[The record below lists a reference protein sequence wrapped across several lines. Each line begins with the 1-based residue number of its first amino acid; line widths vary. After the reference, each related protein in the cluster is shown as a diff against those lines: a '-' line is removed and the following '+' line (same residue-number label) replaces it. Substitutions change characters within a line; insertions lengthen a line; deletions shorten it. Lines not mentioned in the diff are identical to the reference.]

1 VTLAPGMRGRMPR
14 IAVHSA
20 ARFTYTTARL
30 QTSRRFRAITTQRG
44 AMRLSKIKL
53 AGFKSF
59 VDPTAVNFPSNLIG
73 VVGPNGCGKS
83 NIIDAVRWVMGEISA
98 KHLRGD
104 SMADVVFN
112 GSSSRKPVG
121 TASVELVFDNSDG
134 QLAGEYAG
142 YAEVSLKRV
151 VSRDGTSAYFL
162 NGARCRRKDITQLF
176 LGTGLGSRSYA
187 IIEQGMISR
196 VIEARPEELRGFIEE
211 AAGISR
217 YKERRRETENRIS
230 HTRENL
236 ERLSDVREE
245 VDKQL
250 RHLQRQA
257 ATARRY
263 QTLKQEERKLTAELL
278 ALRLHVI
285 EQDSQSKEG
294 ILRERDTAMQALIAE
309 LRSIEASIEAA
320 REDFTSKSEALNA
333 VQGRYYQI
341 GAEISRTEQSI
352 QHGRELRQ
360 RQKQD
365 LEQAEQGA
373 AEASLHLT
381 RDQSQID
388 ELRREL
394 ELLEPGLGAARERE
408 RASAAALAQAE
419 ESMQEW
425 QERWEVF
432 NRDSR
437 AASEKTQVER
447 ARIEQLEHQLA
458 RLVTQR
464 ERLAAE
470 LGELQAVEI
479 DTRIAALQGQQ
490 QDAAAQRE
498 RAEAQL
504 RQVTDEVQRLR
515 ERERELVSAD
525 DASRQQLQDGQGRL
539 MSLQALQQAALGLAQ
554 GKVTEWLA
562 TNTLSDR
569 PRLAQQLVVEPGWE
583 RAVETVLGSYLEA
596 VSVDAIDAI
605 AGQLDSLQVGTVSF
619 FASGGPGPQTVDASR
634 LLARVQGPAA
644 ISALLT
650 GIIAVDS
657 LAEALDKR
665 RTLLNGE
672 SVITRDGVWIGR
684 EWLRVSRDKDVHAGV
699 IGREKEMRALRDAVS
714 AAERQRATIQSEL
727 AESRSRLAAHEQQR
741 DTLQAEVNRLHRVHS
756 DLSAQVISLR
766 TKAEQT
772 AERVRRI
779 SAETEELERDHENR
793 AGTLAVARTRL
804 QEGMDAMAQF
814 EAARVELEQE
824 REHLRQNLAFKR
836 SQAQTDRDGAQE
848 VAIKVESRR
857 SALASISAG
866 LDRLRHQLDQL
877 KQRRDELTRQIAQ
890 GEEPLQALTTTLEAS
905 LQRRVVVEQELA
917 AARTTLEAA
926 EGRMRTLD
934 QRRVDSEAAVDA
946 ARAGLEDVRMAA
958 QELKVRRE
966 TLLEQFKATQFELA
980 TVYQEMPAEAEVS
993 VWEQNLNELAGKIER
1008 LGQVNLAAIDEFKEQ
1023 SERKEYLDRQF
1034 KDLTDALET
1043 LESAIRKIDRETR
1056 ARFQDTFD
1064 RVNAGLKERFP
1075 RLFGGGHAYLE
1086 LAGEDILNAGVS
1098 IMARPPGK
1106 RNSTISQLSG
1116 GEKALT
1122 AVALVFSI
1130 FELNPAPFCL
1140 LDEVD
1145 APLDDNNVGRF
1156 CDTVKDMSSR
1166 VQFIFITH
1174 NKTTMELASQL
1185 IGVTMNEPGV
1195 SRLVAVDVDEAVRM
1209 AAM

>member
-1 VTLAPGMRGRMPR
+1 
-14 IAVHSA
+14 
-20 ARFTYTTARL
+20 
-30 QTSRRFRAITTQRG
+30 
-44 AMRLSKIKL
+44 MRLNKIKL

-134 QLAGEYAG
+134 KLAGEYAG
-142 YAEVSLKRV
+142 YSEVSLKRV

-211 AAGISR
+211 AAGISK

-230 HTRENL
+230 HTKENL
-236 ERLSDVREE
+236 ERLNDVREE
-245 VDKQL
+245 VEKQL

-278 ALRLHVI
+278 ALRLRVI

-294 ILRERDTAMQALIAE
+294 ILRERDTAMQGLIAE
-309 LRSIEASIEAA
+309 LRSIESAIETA
-320 REDFTSKSEALNA
+320 REDFTEKSEALNA

-341 GAEISRTEQSI
+341 GAEISRAEQSI

-360 RQKQD
+360 RQRQD
-365 LEQAEQGA
+365 LEQVEQGA
-373 AEASLHLT
+373 TEAGMHLT

-394 ELLEPGLGAARERE
+394 EQLEPGLGAARERE
-408 RASAAALAQAE
+408 RDSASGLAQAE
-419 ESMQEW
+419 EAMQDW
-425 QERWEVF
+425 QERWEEF

-458 RLVTQR
+458 RLATQR

-470 LGELQAVEI
+470 LAELGTAET
-479 DTRIAALQGQQ
+479 DARIASLQGE
-490 QDAAAQRE
+490 QDHAASQGESAASRLRE
-498 RAEAQL
+498 VTEQL
-504 RQVTDEVQRLR
+504 QRLR
-515 ERERELVSAD
+515 ERERELVAAD
-525 DASRQQLQDGQGRL
+525 DRSRQQLQDTQGRL

-562 TNTLSDR
+562 SNTLGDR

-596 VSVDAIDAI
+596 VSVETIDSI
-605 AGQLDSLQVGTVSF
+605 AGQLDGLQVGSVSF
-619 FASGGPGPQTVDASR
+619 FSSGGASTQSVESGR

-644 ISALLT
+644 ISAWLS
-650 GIIAVDS
+650 GIIAVDT
-657 LAEALDKR
+657 LPEALDKR
-665 RTLLNGE
+665 RTLLTGE
-672 SVITRDGVWIGR
+672 SVITKDGVWIGR

-699 IGREKEMRALRDAVS
+699 IGREKEMRDLRDEL
-714 AAERQRATIQSEL
+714 AA
-727 AESRSRLAAHEQQR
+727 AESRRESVQAELTGSRSQLSSLEQQR
-741 DTLQAEVNRLHRVHS
+741 DALQADVNRLHRAHS
-756 DLSAQVISLR
+756 DLNAQVSALR

-772 AERVRRI
+772 AERMRRI
-779 SAETEELERDHENR
+779 SAETEDLDRDHESR
-793 AGTLAVARTRL
+793 ALALAEARARL
-804 QEGMDAMAQF
+804 REGLDAMSRF
-814 EAARVELEQE
+814 EEQRVGLEQE
-824 REHLRQNLAFKR
+824 REELRQNLGLKR

-857 SALASISAG
+857 SALSSISAG
-866 LDRLRHQLDQL
+866 LDRLRHQMDQL
-877 KQRRDELTRQIAQ
+877 RLRREELTRQLAE
-890 GEEPLQALTTTLEAS
+890 GEAPLQALAAS
-905 LQRRVVVEQELA
+905 LETSLQQRVTVEQELA
-917 AARTTLEAA
+917 GAREALEGA
-926 EGRMRTLD
+926 ESKMRTLD
-934 QRRVDSEAAVDA
+934 QRRMESETAVDE

-966 TLLEQFKATQFELA
+966 TLLEQFAATQLELA
-980 TVYQEMPAEAEVS
+980 TVYQEMAPEADVA
-993 VWEQNLNELAGKIER
+993 VWEQTLSEVAGKIER

-1034 KDLTDALET
+1034 KDLTEALET

-1106 RNSTISQLSG
+1106 RNSTINQLSG

-1156 CDTVKDMSSR
+1156 CETVKEMSQR

-1185 IGVTMNEPGV
+1185 LGVTMNEPGV

>member
-1 VTLAPGMRGRMPR
+1 
-14 IAVHSA
+14 
-20 ARFTYTTARL
+20 
-30 QTSRRFRAITTQRG
+30 
-44 AMRLSKIKL
+44 MRLNKIKL

-59 VDPTAVNFPSNLIG
+59 VDPTAVNFPGNLTG

-98 KHLRGD
+98 KHLRGE

-121 TASVELVFDNSDG
+121 TASVELVFDNADG
-134 QLAGEYAG
+134 KLAGQFANFN
-142 YAEVSLKRV
+142 EVSLKRV

-211 AAGISR
+211 AAGISK

-230 HTRENL
+230 HTKENL
-236 ERLSDVREE
+236 ERLNDVREE

-263 QTLKQEERKLTAELL
+263 QTLKQDERKLTAELL
-278 ALRLHVI
+278 ALKLKVI

-309 LRSIEASIEAA
+309 LRAIESAIETS
-320 REDFTSKSEALNA
+320 REDFTEKSEALNA

-341 GAEISRTEQSI
+341 GAEISRSEQSI
-352 QHGRELRQ
+352 QHSRELRQ
-360 RQKQD
+360 RQRQE

-373 AEASLHLT
+373 EDASLHLT
-381 RDQSQID
+381 RDQTQID
-388 ELRREL
+388 ELRGEL
-394 ELLEPGLGAARERE
+394 EQLEPGLEMARERAH
-408 RASAAALAQAE
+408 ASAEALAQAE
-419 ESMQEW
+419 EAMQDW
-425 QERWEVF
+425 QERWEDF
-432 NRDSR
+432 NRNSR
-437 AASEKTQVER
+437 VASEKTQVER
-447 ARIEQLEHQLA
+447 ARIEQLEHQLS
-458 RLVTQR
+458 RLASQR
-464 ERLAAE
+464 ERLGSE
-470 LGELQAVEI
+470 LGQLDMGDAEERIAMLQA
-479 DTRIAALQGQQ
+479 QQ
-490 QDAAAQRE
+490 DDAAAQGE
-498 RAEAQL
+498 AADAQL
-504 RQVTDEVQRLR
+504 REATEELQRLR

-525 DASRQQLQDGQGRL
+525 DRGRHQLQEAQGRL

-554 GKVTEWLA
+554 GKVGEWLA
-562 TNTLSDR
+562 SNSLDER
-569 PRLAQQLVVEPGWE
+569 PRLGQQLTVEQGWE

-596 VSVDAIDAI
+596 VSVDTIDAI
-605 AGQLDSLQVGTVSF
+605 AERIGSLQVGTVSF
-619 FASGGPGPQTVDASR
+619 FSAGGGSHMGGDATG
-634 LLARVQGPAA
+634 LLSRVQGPAA
-644 ISALLT
+644 LSALLT

-657 LAEALDKR
+657 LPEALER
-665 RTLLNGE
+665 RHSLADGQ

-684 EWLRVSRDKDVHAGV
+684 DWLRVSRDKDVHAGV
-699 IGREKEMRALRDAVS
+699 IEREQEMRTLRDTVS
-714 AAERQRATIQSEL
+714 AAEEQRETVQSQL
-727 AESRSRLAAHEQQR
+727 AECREGVSSLEHRR
-741 DTLQAEVNRLHRVHS
+741 DELQAEVNRLHRS
-756 DLSAQVISLR
+756 YSEFSAQVSALR

-772 AERVRRI
+772 AERMRRI
-779 SAETEELERDHENR
+779 NGEIEELDQDHQNR
-793 AGTLAVARTRL
+793 AEALAEARQRL
-804 QEGMDAMAQF
+804 QEGIEQMGEFEDA
-814 EAARVELEQE
+814 RIRLEHE
-824 REHLRQNLAFKR
+824 RDELRQNLGFKR
-836 SQAQTDRDGAQE
+836 SQAQTDRDGAQG
-848 VAIKVESRR
+848 VAIKVESKR

-866 LDRLRHQLDQL
+866 LERLRNQLVQME
-877 KQRRDELTRQIAQ
+877 QRRDLLTQQLAE
-890 GEEPLQALTTTLEAS
+890 GEAPLEA
-905 LQRRVVVEQELA
+905 LNVTLDAALEQRVAVEQELS
-917 AARTTLEAA
+917 AARETLESA
-926 EGRMRTLD
+926 ETRMRTLD
-934 QRRVDSEAAVDA
+934 QQRMEREAAIEQ
-946 ARAGLEDVRMAA
+946 ARNGLEDVRMAA

-966 TLLEQFKATQFELA
+966 TLQEQFAITQYDLA
-980 TVYQEMPAEAEVS
+980 TVYQEMPPEADVAT
-993 VWEQNLNELAGKIER
+993 WEETLSDIAGKVER
-1008 LGQVNLAAIDEFKEQ
+1008 LGAVNLAAIDEFKEQ

-1034 KDLTDALET
+1034 KDLTEALET
-1043 LESAIRKIDRETR
+1043 LETAIAKIDKETR

-1106 RNSTISQLSG
+1106 RNSTINQLSG

-1145 APLDDNNVGRF
+1145 APLDEANVGRF
-1156 CDTVKDMSSR
+1156 CNTVKEMSER

-1185 IGVTMNEPGV
+1185 LGVTMNEPGV
-1195 SRLVAVDVDEAVRM
+1195 SRLVAVDVDEAVRL

>member
-1 VTLAPGMRGRMPR
+1 
-14 IAVHSA
+14 
-20 ARFTYTTARL
+20 
-30 QTSRRFRAITTQRG
+30 
-44 AMRLSKIKL
+44 MRLNKIKL

-59 VDPTAVNFPSNLIG
+59 VDPTAVNFPSNLLGI
-73 VVGPNGCGKS
+73 VGPNGCGKS

-134 QLAGEYAG
+134 QLAGQYAG
-142 YAEVSLKRV
+142 FSEVALKRV

-196 VIEARPEELRGFIEE
+196 IIEARPEELRGFIEE
-211 AAGISR
+211 AAGISK
-217 YKERRRETENRIS
+217 YKERRRETESRIS
-230 HTRENL
+230 HTKENL
-236 ERLSDVREE
+236 ERLTDVREE
-245 VDKQL
+245 VDKQI

-278 ALRLHVI
+278 ALKLKVI
-285 EQDSQSKEG
+285 DQDSQSKEG
-294 ILRERDTAMQALIAE
+294 ILRERDTAMQALIAD

-320 REDFTSKSEALNA
+320 REDFTEKSEALNA

-360 RQKQD
+360 RQRQD

-373 AEASLHLT
+373 TEASLHLT
-381 RDQSQID
+381 RDQSQTD

-394 ELLEPGLGAARERE
+394 ESLEPGLNAARERE
-408 RASAAALAQAE
+408 RDSAAALAKVE
-419 ESMQEW
+419 EAMHEW
-425 QERWEVF
+425 QERWESF
-432 NRDSR
+432 NNDSR

-447 ARIEQLEHQLA
+447 ARIEQLEHQLT
-458 RLVTQR
+458 RLASQS
-464 ERLAAE
+464 ERLQAE
-470 LGELQAVEI
+470 LADLTTAQSDTQLSTLQTEQEQVRAESEQAANRLREITEELQ
-479 DTRIAALQGQQ
+479 RI
-490 QDAAAQRE
+490 
-498 RAEAQL
+498 
-504 RQVTDEVQRLR
+504 R
-515 ERERELVSAD
+515 ERERELIASD
-525 DASRQQLQDGQGRL
+525 DRNRQQVQETQGRL

-554 GKVTEWLA
+554 GKVTEWLE
-562 TNTLSDR
+562 TNALSNR

-596 VSVDAIDAI
+596 VSVDTIDAI
-605 AGQLDSLQVGTVSF
+605 ANRLDALQVGAVSF
-619 FASGGPGPQTVDASR
+619 FSSGGSSTQTVDPGR

-644 ISALLT
+644 ISTLLT
-650 GIIAVDS
+650 SIIAVDT
-657 LAEALDKR
+657 LAEALEKR
-665 RTLLNGE
+665 RTLLSGE
-672 SVITRDGVWIGR
+672 SVITRDGVWIAR
-684 EWLRVSRDKDVHAGV
+684 EWLRVSRDEDVHAGV
-699 IGREKEMRALRDAVS
+699 IEREKDMREMRAMLAT
-714 AAERQRATIQSEL
+714 AERHRDSAQAEL
-727 AESRSRLAAHEQQR
+727 ADSRTKLATYEQQR
-741 DTLQAEVNRLHRVHS
+741 DAAQEEVNRLNRA
-756 DLSAQVISLR
+756 DGTLNAQISSLR
-766 TKAEQT
+766 AKAEQT

-779 SAETEELERDHENR
+779 GVETDELQRDHAAQSGALSQARSHLEEGIEQMAALESVRAELER
-793 AGTLAVARTRL
+793 
-804 QEGMDAMAQF
+804 
-814 EAARVELEQE
+814 E
-824 REHLRQNLAFKR
+824 RDERRQDLAFKR
-836 SQAQTDRDGAQE
+836 SQAQTDREGAQQ
-848 VAIKVESRR
+848 VAIQVESKR
-857 SALASISAG
+857 SALTSIAAG
-866 LDRLRHQLDQL
+866 LERLRNQLDQL
-877 KQRRDELTRQIAQ
+877 RQRRDELTRQLAE
-890 GEEPLQALTTTLEAS
+890 GEAPLQALAVTLEES
-905 LQRRVVVEQELA
+905 LKKRVEVEQELA
-917 AARTTLEAA
+917 SARDALEGA

-934 QRRVDSEAAVDA
+934 QRRVDAEAAVET

-966 TLLEQFKATQFELA
+966 GLIEQFRATQLELA
-980 TVYQEMPAEAEVS
+980 DVQRDMPPEAEVAT
-993 VWEQNLNELAGKIER
+993 WEQNLAEVAGKIER
-1008 LGQVNLAAIDEFKEQ
+1008 LGSVNLAAIEEFKEQ

-1043 LESAIRKIDRETR
+1043 LEAAIRKIDRETR

-1064 RVNAGLKERFP
+1064 RINAGLKERFP

-1156 CDTVKDMSSR
+1156 CETVKEMSSR

-1185 IGVTMNEPGV
+1185 IGVTMTEPGV

>member
-1 VTLAPGMRGRMPR
+1 
-14 IAVHSA
+14 
-20 ARFTYTTARL
+20 
-30 QTSRRFRAITTQRG
+30 
-44 AMRLSKIKL
+44 MRLSKIKL

-121 TASVELVFDNSDG
+121 TASVELIFDNSDG
-134 QLAGEYAG
+134 KLGGEYAG
-142 YAEVSLKRV
+142 FSEVSLKRV
-151 VSRDGTSAYFL
+151 VSRDGNSAYFL
-162 NGARCRRKDITQLF
+162 NGTRCRRKDITQLF

-196 VIEARPEELRGFIEE
+196 IIEARPEELRGFIEE

-217 YKERRRETENRIS
+217 YKERRRETENRIA
-230 HTRENL
+230 HTKENL

-263 QTLKQEERKLTAELL
+263 QNLRQDERRLTAELL
-278 ALRLHVI
+278 ALRLKLI
-285 EQDSQSKEG
+285 DQDSQTKEG
-294 ILRERDTAMQALIAE
+294 ILRERDIALQSSIAD
-309 LRSIEASIEAA
+309 LRSVEAAIESA
-320 REDFTSKSEALNA
+320 REDFTDKSETLNV
-333 VQGRYYQI
+333 VQGRYYQV
-341 GAEISRTEQSI
+341 GADISRTEQSI
-352 QHGRELRQ
+352 QHARELRQ
-360 RQKQD
+360 RQRQD
-365 LEQAEQGA
+365 LEQAEQT
-373 AEASLHLT
+373 ASESNLHLT

-388 ELRREL
+388 ELRSEL
-394 ELLEPGLGAARERE
+394 EQLEPSLKAARERE
-408 RASAAALAQAE
+408 QVSTGALQAAE
-419 ESMQEW
+419 DSMQDW
-425 QERWEVF
+425 RERWETF
-432 NRDSR
+432 SR
-437 AASEKTQVER
+437 EAQAASEKTQVER
-447 ARIEQLEHQLA
+447 TRIEHLDHQAARLIVQRQKLDTESGGLSTQELDARVASLRDEEGRARTDAEGAARQLA
-458 RLVTQR
+458 
-464 ERLAAE
+464 
-470 LGELQAVEI
+470 
-479 DTRIAALQGQQ
+479 DIAGHL
-490 QDAAAQRE
+490 
-498 RAEAQL
+498 
-504 RQVTDEVQRLR
+504 QRLR
-515 ERERELVSAD
+515 EQEGELIAALD
-525 DASRQQLQDGQGRL
+525 RSRNELQDAQGKL
-539 MSLQALQQAALGLAQ
+539 MSLQALQQAALGVVQ
-554 GKVTEWLA
+554 GKVSEWLEGNA
-562 TNTLSDR
+562 LEAR
-569 PRLAQQLVVEPGWE
+569 PRLAQQLNVDTGWD

-605 AGQLDSLQVGTVSF
+605 AGRLDSLQVGSVAF
-619 FASGGPGPQTVDASR
+619 FTEGGNSAQAVEPGR
-634 LLARVQGPAA
+634 LLARVRGPAA
-644 ISALLT
+644 ISALLA

-657 LAEALDKR
+657 LAEALAR
-665 RTLLNGE
+665 RPTLLSGE
-672 SVITRDGVWIGR
+672 SVITRDGIWIGR
-684 EWLRVSRDKDVHAGV
+684 DWLRVSRDKDVHAGV
-699 IGREKEMRALRDAVS
+699 IGREQEMRALRDAVS
-714 AAERQRATIQSEL
+714 AAETVRNGFDGALTET
-727 AESRSRLAAHEQQR
+727 RSALAAEER
-741 DTLQAEVNRLHRVHS
+741 RREALQVDANRLHRAHS
-756 DLSAQVISLR
+756 DLGAQVSALSAR
-766 TKAEQT
+766 AEQT
-772 AERVRRI
+772 TERLQKIAAEIADIDREQ
-779 SAETEELERDHENR
+779 ETT
-793 AGTLAVARTRL
+793 AGSLTAARGRL
-804 QEGMDAMAQF
+804 QEGLDAMI
-814 EAARVELEQE
+814 ELDEQRGSLE
-824 REHLRQNLAFKR
+824 RERESLKEDLGYKR
-836 SQAQTDRDGAQE
+836 SQAQVDRDAAQE
-848 VAIKVESRR
+848 VAIKVESKR
-857 SALASISAG
+857 SALASIAAG

-877 KQRRDELTRQIAQ
+877 RQRRDELTRQLSE
-890 GEEPLQALTTTLEAS
+890 GEAPLQAFEQKLEECLRQRVQVEKELTEA
-905 LQRRVVVEQELA
+905 REA
-917 AARTTLEAA
+917 LEAA
-926 EGRMRTLD
+926 ESQMRTLD
-934 QRRVDSEAAVDA
+934 QRRAETEAAVEE
-946 ARAGLEDVRMAA
+946 ARGRLEDVRMAT

-966 TLLEQFKATQFELA
+966 TLLEQFRATQFDLEAVFQEL
-980 TVYQEMPAEAEVS
+980 PPEADLVQ
-993 VWEQNLNELAGKIER
+993 WEQNLTDLAQKIER

-1043 LESAIRKIDRETR
+1043 LETAIRKIDRETR

-1064 RVNAGLKERFP
+1064 RINGGLKERFP

-1086 LAGEDILNAGVS
+1086 LEGEDILSAGVS

-1156 CDTVKDMSSR
+1156 CDTVKDMSGR

-1174 NKTTMELASQL
+1174 NKATMELASQL

>member
-1 VTLAPGMRGRMPR
+1 
-14 IAVHSA
+14 
-20 ARFTYTTARL
+20 
-30 QTSRRFRAITTQRG
+30 
-44 AMRLSKIKL
+44 MRLNKIKL

-134 QLAGEYAG
+134 QLAGQYAG
-142 YAEVSLKRV
+142 YSEVSLKRV
-151 VSRDGTSAYFL
+151 VARDGQSAYFL

-211 AAGISR
+211 AAGISK
-217 YKERRRETENRIS
+217 YKERRRETESRIS
-230 HTRENL
+230 HTKENL
-236 ERLSDVREE
+236 ERLTDVREE

-278 ALRLHVI
+278 ALRLRVI

-294 ILRERDTAMQALIAE
+294 ILRERDIAMQALIAE
-309 LRSIEASIEAA
+309 LRSVEASIESA
-320 REDFTSKSEALNA
+320 REDFTEKSEALNA

-360 RQKQD
+360 RQRQD

-373 AEASLHLT
+373 TEANLHLA

-388 ELRREL
+388 ELRGEL
-394 ELLEPGLGAARERE
+394 EQLEPGLSAARDRE

-419 ESMQEW
+419 ESMQDW
-425 QERWEVF
+425 QERWEEF
-432 NRDSR
+432 NRDSQ

-447 ARIEQLEHQLA
+447 ARIEQLEHQLM
-458 RLVTQR
+458 RL
-464 ERLAAE
+464 
-470 LGELQAVEI
+470 
-479 DTRIAALQGQQ
+479 
-490 QDAAAQRE
+490 AAQRE
-498 RAEAQL
+498 RLQGELSQLTTAEVDARLATLQAEQEQIRASGERAANQL
-504 RQVTDEVQRLR
+504 REAAEEVQRLR
-515 ERERELVSAD
+515 ERERELVAAD
-525 DASRQQLQDGQGRL
+525 DRSREQLQDAQGRL

-554 GKVTEWLA
+554 GKVTEWLSSNA
-562 TNTLSDR
+562 LAER
-569 PRLAQQLVVEPGWE
+569 PRLAQQLVVEHGWE

-596 VSVDAIDAI
+596 VSVDTIDAI
-605 AGQLDSLQVGTVSF
+605 ANRLESLQVGAVSF
-619 FASGGPGPQTVDASR
+619 FSSGGASAQKVDGNR

-650 GIIAVDS
+650 GIIAVDT
-657 LAEALDKR
+657 LPEALEKR
-665 RTLLNGE
+665 RTLLSGE

-699 IGREKEMRALRDAVS
+699 ISREKEMRGLRDVVAD
-714 AAERQRATIQSEL
+714 A
-727 AESRSRLAAHEQQR
+727 EQQR
-741 DTLQAEVNRLHRVHS
+741 TQTQAELVDSRARLAEHEQRRDALQEEVNRLHRVAGDS
-756 DLSAQVISLR
+756 NAQMGALR
-766 TKAEQT
+766 TKSEQT
-772 AERVRRI
+772 AERVKRI
-779 SAETEELERDHENR
+779 GAETEELERDHQSR
-793 AGTLAVARTRL
+793 AGAIAEARARL
-804 QEGMDAMAQF
+804 QEGIDEMAQF
-814 EAARVELEQE
+814 ETARVELEQE
-824 REHLRQNLAFKR
+824 REELRQNLSFKR

-848 VAIKVESRR
+848 VAIKVESKR
-857 SALASISAG
+857 SALQSISAG
-866 LDRLRHQLDQL
+866 LERLRNQLEQL
-877 KQRRDELTRQIAQ
+877 KQRRDELTRQLAE
-890 GEEPLQALTTTLEAS
+890 GEAPLQTLATTLEEA
-905 LQRRVVVEQELA
+905 LQRRVQVEQELA
-917 AARTTLEAA
+917 GARTAVETA

-934 QRRVDSEAAVDA
+934 QRRVDAEGAVEV

-980 TVYQEMPAEAEVS
+980 TVYQEMAPEADVPAWETNLAEV
-993 VWEQNLNELAGKIER
+993 AGKIER

-1043 LESAIRKIDRETR
+1043 LEAAIRKIDRETR

-1064 RVNAGLKERFP
+1064 RINAGLKERFP
-1075 RLFGGGHAYLE
+1075 KLFGGGHAYLE
-1086 LAGEDILNAGVS
+1086 LTGEDILNAGVS

-1106 RNSTISQLSG
+1106 RNSTINQLSG

-1156 CDTVKDMSSR
+1156 CETVKDMSSR